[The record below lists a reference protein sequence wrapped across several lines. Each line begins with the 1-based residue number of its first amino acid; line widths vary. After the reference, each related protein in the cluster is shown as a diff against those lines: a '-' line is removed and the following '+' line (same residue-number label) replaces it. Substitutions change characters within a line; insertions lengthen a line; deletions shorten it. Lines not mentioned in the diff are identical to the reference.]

1 MSTDTALVVIDAQ
14 IGVVGEAYHH
24 DEVLSNIQLLL
35 GRARSSGTPVLYV
48 QHNERG
54 GMEKGEPLWQI
65 HPAVT
70 PREGEPVIQKESPDS
85 FHETRLQEE
94 LEARGIKSLVI
105 TGARHRCVSIQPSAG
120 QLLRATTCCWP
131 AMLIPPR
138 IARPCRRKTLSRS
151 ITRRSMAS
159 GQVTA
164 ECGYS
169 QLARFILL
177 CSRAFADKSRQT
189 RENRI
194 SITPGTCFLDRTPL
208 MEPLI

>member
-54 GMEKGEPLWQI
+54 GMEPGMPLWQI

-70 PREGEPVIQKESPDS
+70 PCEGEPVIQKESPDS

-94 LEARGIKSLVI
+94 LEARGIKRLVI
-105 TGARHRCVSIQPSAG
+105 TGGQTQYCVDTTVRRAVAQGYDVLLASDAHTTEDSDTLPAEKLIAFSNETLNGFWAGEREVRVQPASEIHFGSAAELK
-120 QLLRATTCCWP
+120 Q
-131 AMLIPPR
+131 M
-138 IARPCRRKTLSRS
+138 
-151 ITRRSMAS
+151 TRR
-159 GQVTA
+159 
-164 ECGYS
+164 
-169 QLARFILL
+169 
-177 CSRAFADKSRQT
+177 
-189 RENRI
+189 
-194 SITPGTCFLDRTPL
+194 RTG
-208 MEPLI
+208 